1 MDVCHGCVKVQ
12 WLHFFISEC
21 VEGVKCV
28 SMDKTNE
35 HKQFPDLALLSNETT
50 LLTSI
55 DLYSKQVVEYN
66 ILQQ

>member
-1 MDVCHGCVKVQ
+1 MTVIGCCVKVQ

-55 DLYSKQVVEYN
+55 D
-66 ILQQ
+66 